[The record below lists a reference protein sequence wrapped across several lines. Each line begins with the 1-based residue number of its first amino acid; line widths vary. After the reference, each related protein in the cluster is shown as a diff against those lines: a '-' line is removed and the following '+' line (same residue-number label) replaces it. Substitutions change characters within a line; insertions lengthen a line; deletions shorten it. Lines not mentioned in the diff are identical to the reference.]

1 MGLGSNFEIG
11 LFVDCHLGSQLWRG
25 NCSPAVV
32 CGRSVHGM
40 WDRGRGGGRSVHGMW
55 DRGSGADIVST
66 ACGIVVAGVDVV
78 STACG
83 IVVAGAGVVS
93 TGMWD
98 RGRGGRASA
107 PFTARWILN
116 HRMTREV
123 LLGSSSS

>member
-11 LFVDCHLGSQLWRG
+11 LFVDCRLGSQLWRG

-32 CGRSVHGM
+32 CGRSVQGM
-40 WDRGRGGGRSVHGMW
+40 WDRGR
-55 DRGSGADIVST
+55 GADIVST
-66 ACGIVVAGVDVV
+66 ACGIVVTGADVV

-116 HRMTREV
+116 HRTTREV

>member
-1 MGLGSNFEIG
+1 MLIATLGLSCGAG
-11 LFVDCHLGSQLWRG
+11 TALQLWCVG
-25 NCSPAVV
+25 VV
-32 CGRSVHGM
+32 STACGIV
-40 WDRGRGGGRSVHGMW
+40 VA
-55 DRGSGADIVST
+55 GADVVST

>member
-1 MGLGSNFEIG
+1 MLIAALGLSCGAG
-11 LFVDCHLGSQLWRG
+11 TALQLWCVG
-25 NCSPAVV
+25 V
-32 CGRSVHGM
+32 
-40 WDRGRGGGRSVHGMW
+40 
-55 DRGSGADIVST
+55 VST

-116 HRMTREV
+116 HRTTREV

>member
-40 WDRGRGGGRSVHGMW
+40 WDRG
-55 DRGSGADIVST
+55 SGADIVST
-66 ACGIVVAGVDVV
+66 ACGIVVAGVDVVSTACGIVVTGADVV

-116 HRMTREV
+116 HRTTREV